1 VRSSEI
7 RPDWPTYPSLAIS
20 KGLASLNPG
29 NRFLSRKGRDN
40 AGIKPAA
47 NRQHVRFAEAVAQ
60 APYLSP
66 CGVSSRFAEGE
77 FILPVAG

>member
-1 VRSSEI
+1 
-7 RPDWPTYPSLAIS
+7 
-20 KGLASLNPG
+20 
-29 NRFLSRKGRDN
+29 
-40 AGIKPAA
+40 
-47 NRQHVRFAEAVAQ
+47 VAQ